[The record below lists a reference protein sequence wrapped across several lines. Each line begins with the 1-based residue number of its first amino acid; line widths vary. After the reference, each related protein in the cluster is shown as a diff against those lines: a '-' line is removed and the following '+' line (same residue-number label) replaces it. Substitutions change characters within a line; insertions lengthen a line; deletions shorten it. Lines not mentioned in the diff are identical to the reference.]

1 MIIGIQDELLR
12 INSLGLLDRLLEDRT
27 TKAHILWATD
37 AYTDLGPDYQRDRE
51 IRAELI
57 TGECSG
63 VIKNRA
69 RKALEQQSAR
79 TRQHAEVFTPNWVC
93 AKMCGYADEVW
104 FGRPDGF
111 FLETVRGRPAHGDHL
126 RRGAFPGEPV

>member
-111 FLETVRGRPAHGDHL
+111 FRDG
-126 RRGAFPGEPV
+126 